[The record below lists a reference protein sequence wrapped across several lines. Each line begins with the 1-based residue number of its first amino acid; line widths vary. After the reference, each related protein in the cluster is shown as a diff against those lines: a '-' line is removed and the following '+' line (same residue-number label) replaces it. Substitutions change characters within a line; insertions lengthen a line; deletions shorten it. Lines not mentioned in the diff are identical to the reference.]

1 MGRREKTDEERDDE
15 AVSLFARVMQERGR
29 PHKVIDFP
37 GLDGVQVALWCPT
50 EDEEI
55 EADIESRRYL
65 TKEKGLNALE
75 LSLAQE
81 TELAKRARETEL
93 LALVL
98 RDPADPEQAFVE
110 SADAL
115 RGKGGQPGLEKPQRE
130 ALMAAIEDFRR
141 ERFER
146 RTPDEATEIVRHV
159 RALKDVGALSAWWT
173 SCGGDTQVR
182 VLEALLVA
190 LPTPPSSSGIS

>member
-1 MGRREKTDEERDDE
+1 MGRRDTERSDEE
-15 AVSLFARVMQERGR
+15 ATSLFARVMQERGR
-29 PHKVIDFP
+29 PHKVIPFP
-37 GLDGVQVALWCPT
+37 GLEGVEVAIWCPT

-98 RDPADPEQAFVE
+98 RDPLDPEQAFVE

-141 ERFER
+141 ERFEAK
-146 RTPDEATEIVRHV
+146 TPEEYAEIVRHV
-159 RALKDVGALSAWWT
+159 RALKDVGALSPWWM
-173 SCGGDTQVR
+173 SCGSDTQVR
-182 VLEALLVA
+182 VLEALLA
-190 LPTPPSSSGIS
+190 APPTPPSSSDIS

>member
-1 MGRREKTDEERDDE
+1 MGRREKERGDEE
-15 AVSLFARVMQERGR
+15 VMSLFARVMQERGR
-29 PHKVIDFP
+29 PFKVIPFP
-37 GLDGVQVALWCPT
+37 GLEDVDVAIWCPT

-65 TKEKGLNALE
+65 TKEKGLTALE

-115 RGKGGQPGLEKPQRE
+115 RGAGGQPGLEKPQRE

-141 ERFER
+141 ERFEAK
-146 RTPDEATEIVRHV
+146 TPEEYAEIVRHV

-173 SCGGDTQVR
+173 SSNTDTETQLR
-182 VLEALLVA
+182 VLEALLESIP
-190 LPTPPSSSGIS
+190 PTPPA

>member
-1 MGRREKTDEERDDE
+1 MGRNDTERDDE
-15 AVSLFARVMQERGR
+15 DAISLFARVMQERGR

-37 GLDGVQVALWCPT
+37 GLEGVQVAIWCPT
-50 EDEEI
+50 EAEEI
-55 EADIESRRYL
+55 EADVESRKFL
-65 TKEKGLNALE
+65 TKEMGLTALD

-81 TELAKRARETEL
+81 TELAKRARQTEL

-98 RDPADPEQAFVE
+98 RDPSDPEQAFVD
-110 SADAL
+110 SADTL

-141 ERFER
+141 ERFEQ
-146 RTPDEATEIVRHV
+146 RTPEEAAEIVRHV

-173 SCGGDTQVR
+173 SSNTDTETQLR
-182 VLEALLVA
+182 VLEALLESIP
-190 LPTPPSSSGIS
+190 PTPPA

>member
-1 MGRREKTDEERDDE
+1 MARPPKERTDDE
-15 AVSLFARVMQERGR
+15 VISLFARVMQERGR
-29 PHKVIDFP
+29 PFKVIPFP
-37 GLDGVQVALWCPT
+37 GLEGVEVALWCPT

-65 TKEKGLNALE
+65 TKEKGLTALE

-98 RDPADPEQAFVE
+98 RDPLDPEQAFAE

-115 RGKGGQPGLEKPQRE
+115 RGAGGQPGLEKPQRE

-141 ERFER
+141 ERFEAK
-146 RTPDEATEIVRHV
+146 TPEEYAEIVRHV
-159 RALKDVGALSAWWT
+159 RTLKDVGALSVWWT
-173 SCGGDTQVR
+173 SCGSDTQVR
-182 VLEALLVA
+182 VLEALLTA
-190 LPTPPSSSGIS
+190 PPTPPDSSATS